1 MKHTFQSLLQYVEVM
16 IQCVNLGVCRHYIHG
31 IAVVVVKLL
40 IKTRICSD
48 TNSQRREASNES
60 TREKLII
67 SLMQKLSSK
76 SCCGFDEFK
85 YWAFSQPLPCG

>member
-40 IKTRICSD
+40 INTRICSD

-60 TREKLII
+60 TREKMNNFVDADAIFEVL
-67 SLMQKLSSK
+67 LW
-76 SCCGFDEFK
+76 FR
-85 YWAFSQPLPCG
+85 